1 MKLNPKVWGPHYWFF
16 LHTAAMSYP
25 VTPNDTMKKKFYD
38 FIQNLPLFLPD
49 PSISALFS
57 TVLDTYPVSPYLD
70 SRDSLVRWTHFI
82 HNQINKQLEKDE
94 ISMEEFYIAYY
105 KHYETTT
112 DKNLSYVKNK
122 RIITYVGVVLGILLM
137 IYIFYNK

>member
-1 MKLNPKVWGPHYWFF
+1 VWGPHYWFF

-49 PSISALFS
+49 PSIAALFS

-94 ISMEEFYIAYY
+94 ITMEEFYIAYY